1 MVSLI
6 ASLPQLCLSIA
17 NQPLYLHQRWVSL
30 SLMKNPE
37 GNSVAVSLET
47 PFGGLKDNSNGGQA
61 YYFWRGAIVS
71 TSINSVPF
79 VTYGKIYE

>member
-1 MVSLI
+1 
-6 ASLPQLCLSIA
+6 
-17 NQPLYLHQRWVSL
+17 
-30 SLMKNPE
+30 MKNPE

-71 TSINSVPF
+71 TSINSTALRCF
-79 VTYGKIYE
+79 AG